1 MCGEDSDP
9 YAVNM
14 STTVLSVR
22 LPDDL
27 KRRLDELGSR
37 TGRPATFYVREA
49 IESYIDDLE
58 YAYAL
63 RAEAEAAR
71 RGEIKTRRLDEIAAS
86 LGLDD

>member
-1 MCGEDSDP
+1 MAAEP
-9 YAVNM
+9 
-14 STTVLSVR
+14 
-22 LPDDL
+22 
-27 KRRLDELGSR
+27 GSR

-58 YAYAL
+58 DAYAL
-63 RAEAEAAR
+63 RAEAEAVR

>member
-1 MCGEDSDP
+1 VAAEPG
-9 YAVNM
+9 
-14 STTVLSVR
+14 
-22 LPDDL
+22 
-27 KRRLDELGSR
+27 GR
-37 TGRPATFYVREA
+37 TGRPTTFRVREA

-63 RAEAEAAR
+63 RAEAEAVR

>member
-1 MCGEDSDP
+1 MAAEPG
-9 YAVNM
+9 
-14 STTVLSVR
+14 
-22 LPDDL
+22 
-27 KRRLDELGSR
+27 GR
-37 TGRPATFYVREA
+37 TGRPTTFRVREA

-63 RAEAEAAR
+63 RAEAEAVR

>member
-63 RAEAEAAR
+63 RAEAEAVR
-71 RGEIKTRRLDEIAAS
+71 RGEIKTRRLDEIVAS

>member
-1 MCGEDSDP
+1 MTGEEE
-9 YAVNM
+9 
-14 STTVLSVR
+14 SVVAE
-22 LPDDL
+22 P
-27 KRRLDELGSR
+27 GGR
-37 TGRPATFYVREA
+37 TGRPATFRVREA

-63 RAEAEAAR
+63 RAEAEAVR

>member
-1 MCGEDSDP
+1 
-9 YAVNM
+9 M
-14 STTVLSVR
+14 SKTVLSVR

-27 KRRLDELGSR
+27 KRRLDELGSL

-63 RAEAEAAR
+63 RAEAEAVR
-71 RGEIKTRRLDEIAAS
+71 RGEIKTRRLDEITAV
-86 LGLDD
+86 LGLDA

>member
-1 MCGEDSDP
+1 MLFRS
-9 YAVNM
+9 
-14 STTVLSVR
+14 
-22 LPDDL
+22 
-27 KRRLDELGSR
+27 
-37 TGRPATFYVREA
+37 TFYVREA

-63 RAEAEAAR
+63 RAEAEAVR

>member
-1 MCGEDSDP
+1 MAAEPG
-9 YAVNM
+9 
-14 STTVLSVR
+14 
-22 LPDDL
+22 
-27 KRRLDELGSR
+27 GR
-37 TGRPATFYVREA
+37 TGRPTTFRVREA